1 MNGHLMEILA
11 REIIAAL
18 PDDKRMLYRY
28 IESMEDSLAEQSQTS
43 EQFMSMLV
51 KHAPHQKAA
60 EHFNL
65 PYEKV
70 LFKMRKI
77 EKEIDDKLN
86 ERLKKAQWIDR
97 TEEVLVKRGSVQ
109 GQSAHFLFII

>member
-18 PDDKRMLYRY
+18 PEDKRMLYRY
-28 IESMEDSLAEQSQTS
+28 IENMEDSLAEQSQTS
-43 EQFMSMLV
+43 EQFMSLLV

-65 PYEKV
+65 SYEKV
-70 LFKMRKI
+70 LLKMKTI

-86 ERLKKAQWIDR
+86 ERLKKAKWVDR
-97 TEEVLVKRGSVQ
+97 TQAVRAKRGIEQ
-109 GQSAHFLFII
+109 GKSAHFLFII